1 MTYPARFRYG
11 LILLGVAL
19 SALAAQVRSSLAEA
33 PATAEVADKPQQDL
47 QWVRLLRE
55 KEQPLALQTAIVRYQ
70 PVDANQAG
78 LVVDLIG
85 AIHIG
90 DRSYYDALNRQFD
103 EYDVVLYE
111 LVAPEGTKIERGSR
125 NRSGHPVSAMQNGMK
140 DLLQLEHQLELI
152 DYTKKNFVHADM
164 SPEEFAKS
172 MADRGEGFAQM
183 FFKMM
188 GMSLAEQSRQQ
199 AQGKSSD
206 ADLLL
211 AFFQPNRAQRMKR
224 IMAEQ
229 FDGMESLLVGFS
241 GPEGSAIITERNKKA
256 LEVLAREI
264 GKGHKKIGVF
274 YGAGH
279 MDDMHKRLLRDFQ
292 LKPVETFWVDAWNLR
307 ESK

>member
-1 MTYPARFRYG
+1 
-11 LILLGVAL
+11 
-19 SALAAQVRSSLAEA
+19 
-33 PATAEVADKPQQDL
+33 
-47 QWVRLLRE
+47 
-55 KEQPLALQTAIVRYQ
+55 
-70 PVDANQAG
+70 
-78 LVVDLIG
+78 
-85 AIHIG
+85 
-90 DRSYYDALNRQFD
+90 
-103 EYDVVLYE
+103 
-111 LVAPEGTKIERGSR
+111 
-125 NRSGHPVSAMQNGMK
+125 
-140 DLLQLEHQLELI
+140 
-152 DYTKKNFVHADM
+152 
-164 SPEEFAKS
+164 
-172 MADRGEGFAQM
+172 GFAQM